1 MITDLLNNGQDSGLS
16 DDIFGFYEGDR
27 STSYQLYITPK
38 WEGTLTEHILNSGKK
53 CGFTSAGENMV
64 ISFQG
69 ACNQKED
76 LPDEITF
83 NKTKYVFSGAVL
95 GNTVHAIAIVWSID

>member
-1 MITDLLNNGQDSGLS
+1 
-16 DDIFGFYEGDR
+16 
-27 STSYQLYITPK
+27 
-38 WEGTLTEHILNSGKK
+38 
-53 CGFTSAGENMV
+53 MV